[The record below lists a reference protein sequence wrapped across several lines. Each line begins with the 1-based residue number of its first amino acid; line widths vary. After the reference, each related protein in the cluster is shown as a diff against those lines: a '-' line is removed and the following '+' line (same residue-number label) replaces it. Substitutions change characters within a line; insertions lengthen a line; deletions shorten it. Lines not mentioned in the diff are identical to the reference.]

1 MLLEVAGI
9 NLVESIREDPGFYTM
24 LATAKPLRFQGR
36 GSKAQDAIARLAK
49 KASEYLEE

>member
-1 MLLEVAGI
+1 VRFISMEPL
-9 NLVESIREDPGFYTM
+9 SKTEDPGFDTM

-36 GSKAQDAIARLAK
+36 CSKAEDAIARLAK

>member
-1 MLLEVAGI
+1 MEPL
-9 NLVESIREDPGFYTM
+9 SKTEDPGFDTM